1 MIAKRKR
8 RAVSISILTL
18 IVFTWLISTR
28 QVSDTTV
35 DNGRD
40 STGYVINL
48 RYMGQ
53 QASAEQAL
61 ILQQCWLG
69 ALGLNMSIVE
79 PFLVHTNYQG
89 HPPFNVNISDVL
101 SFSDLND
108 IETYNNV
115 SRQKGFAQLA
125 TWTEFIENA
134 PRKVIFVIS
143 SNLNYSITKASKIN
157 GHCYETNVHFF
168 FEKDFCIV
176 RIVQLSKSSYMSLY
190 NKYVINL
197 IFGSW
202 RPEDITIVFNYWKQS
217 NGANRNGICNQVFRK
232 KIIVAPSKQL
242 LTDAQLYQKN
252 VLAGNNELSV
262 MIRLERLIEQSA
274 EGGHEAVA
282 IQNKEERR
290 AYVEHCFTTLI
301 EKVQSY
307 RLQNSRKPFIA
318 TDIGKFASKSW
329 KHMLSELNYSKE
341 EKEHIFSLTKAV
353 ISMLVNDSFPRWENT
368 FLTTS
373 KSKFRNIPG
382 YIAAMQRT
390 IASMGACLILF
401 GGGNFQ
407 EMALSAYIHNHPIK
421 SSQCVKIVCASKELR
436 RNLMTVLKT
445 CSTRSML

>member
-1 MIAKRKR
+1 MITKRKR
-8 RAVSISILTL
+8 RTVGISILTL
-18 IVFTWLISTR
+18 IVLTWLTYSW
-28 QVSDTTV
+28 QVSDTIV
-35 DNGRD
+35 ENRRH

-48 RYMGQ
+48 KYMGQ

-69 ALGLNMSIVE
+69 ALGLNMNIVE

-89 HPPFNVNISDVL
+89 QPPFNVNISDVL

-108 IETYNNV
+108 IETYNNI

-125 TWTEFIENA
+125 TWSEFIENA
-134 PRKVIFVIS
+134 PRNVIFVTS
-143 SNLNYSITKASKIN
+143 SNLNYTITKASKTS
-157 GHCYETNVHFF
+157 GHCYKTNVHFL

-197 IFGSW
+197 IFGWW

-217 NGANRNGICNQVFRK
+217 NGANKKGICNQVFRK
-232 KIIVAPSKQL
+232 NIIVAPSKQL
-242 LTDAQLYQKN
+242 LIDAQLYQKKIM
-252 VLAGNNELSV
+252 AGNNELSV
-262 MIRLERLIEQSA
+262 MIRLERLIEQSV
-274 EGGHEAVA
+274 EGGHEAIA

-301 EKVQSY
+301 ENVQSY
-307 RLQNSRKPFIA
+307 RLQKIRKLFVT

-329 KHMLSELNYSKE
+329 KYILSELNYNRK
-341 EKEHIFSLTKAV
+341 EKEHIFSLTRAV
-353 ISMLVNDSFPRWENT
+353 IAMLTNGSFPRWENT

-421 SSQCVKIVCASKELR
+421 SSQCVKIVCASRELR

-445 CSTRSML
+445 CSTK